1 MEIDSSVAEMKA
13 SIFLALILSNL
24 IQGVLCLLGMVEM
37 DLAYNLFSHE
47 TYGVCLVVF
56 TISSLIFFSPEKHIK
71 VSKKERIAVISV
83 FVLSFV
89 IMAMAFTMKST
100 GV

>member
-13 SIFLALILSNL
+13 SIFLAAILSNI
-24 IQGVLCLLGMVEM
+24 IQGVLCLLGMAEM
-37 DLAYNLFSHE
+37 DLASYLVSPE

-56 TISSLIFFSPEKHIK
+56 TISSLIFFSPDEQIK

-89 IMAMAFTMKST
+89 IMALAFTFKA
-100 GV
+100 